1 MNLSMAIVDISVLKS
16 NGPDVA
22 KIEKTLRLFGP
33 RYRYLICGYP
43 PFLKQLVDT
52 AELDWSRYDCLAAVG
67 GEGMSET
74 LRAYPQRSFRQG
86 KSRSR
91 HFSQVAS
98 S

>member
-1 MNLSMAIVDISVLKS
+1 VLKS

-43 PFLKQLVDT
+43 SFLKRLVD
-52 AELDWSRYDCLAAVG
+52 
-67 GEGMSET
+67 
-74 LRAYPQRSFRQG
+74 
-86 KSRSR
+86 
-91 HFSQVAS
+91 SQVAS